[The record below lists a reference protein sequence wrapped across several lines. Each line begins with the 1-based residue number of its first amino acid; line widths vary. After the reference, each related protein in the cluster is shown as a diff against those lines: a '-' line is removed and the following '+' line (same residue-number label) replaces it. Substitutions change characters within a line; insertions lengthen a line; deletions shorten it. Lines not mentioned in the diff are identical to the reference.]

1 MMRIRKLRAK
11 RGISTAQLATTM
23 NVTVKAVGK
32 WERGEGYPR
41 AEQLPK
47 LAETLG
53 CKIDELYEREET
65 K

>member
-1 MMRIRKLRAK
+1 MMQIRKLRAEC
-11 RGISTAQLATTM
+11 GISTAQLATAM

-53 CKIDELYEREET
+53 CKIDDLYEKEDAQ
-65 K
+65 